1 MGGYRLHMACSGQGS
16 PTVVL
21 IHGFRGTR
29 NTWRQVHPQAARFTT
44 VCSYSRAGLGRSE
57 PRPDR
62 RAEVDGGR
70 LAEELHELLQRTGIR
85 PPYVPV
91 GHSFGGAIAQ
101 LFAERY
107 PSEVRGVV
115 LVDPVPAAF
124 LSVPRSRLYRIAGRE
139 RVQRLLTNGVREGG
153 TRVDIQRLG
162 EELLAA
168 GGLGAVP
175 LVLLTRGLT
184 PPEST
189 PAFEDLWSDLQRQEA
204 QLSSN
209 SVHVVAAR
217 SGHGIPSEQ
226 PSLVIRAI
234 REVMTSGKMGS
245 PLAPCRRAFVRFGG
259 ECPP

>member
-1 MGGYRLHMACSGQGS
+1 MVCSGQGS

-21 IHGFRGTR
+21 IHGFGGTS
-29 NTWRQVHPQAARFTT
+29 NAWRQVQPQAARFTT

-57 PRPDR
+57 ARPDR

-70 LAEELHELLQRTGIR
+70 LAEELHDLLQRSGIR

-101 LFAERY
+101 LFADRY
-107 PSEVRGVV
+107 APEVRGVV

-124 LSVPRSRLYRIAGRE
+124 LSVPRSRLYRIAGKE

-153 TRVDIQRLG
+153 TRVDIRGLG
-162 EELLAA
+162 EQLLAA
-168 GGLGAVP
+168 GGLGSLPVVP
-175 LVLLTRGLT
+175 LSRRLT

-189 PAFEDLWSDLQRQEA
+189 PEFEALWTDLQRQEA
-204 QLSSN
+204 RLSSN

-217 SGHGIPSEQ
+217 SGHGIPSDQ
-226 PSLVIRAI
+226 PKLVARAI
-234 REVMTSGKMGS
+234 REVVRTGGTGS
-245 PLAPCRRAFVRFGG
+245 SLPPCRRAFVGFGA
-259 ECPP
+259 ECPAQAS